1 MKIRQ
6 RVKRFDEL
14 ESLKNRLTTFI
25 SNIKTKNEKIINS
38 TSEDKNVISSKNELL
53 KIIAAKEAELAVINE
68 EIREHTYYFK
78 TSKTDLEKYRGTV
91 EYLGEEE

>member
-25 SNIKTKNEKIINS
+25 SKFKTKNENIINS
-38 TSEDKNVISSKNELL
+38 TSEDENVISSKNELL

-91 EYLGEEE
+91 EYIGEE